1 LCKYD
6 AQKREFDISLTGSV
20 LDAWEVSF
28 DVVITMYPLNTRSPP
43 LEHTYPYPTVNL

>member
-6 AQKREFDISLTGSV
+6 AHKREFDISLTGSM

-28 DVVITMYPLNTRSPP
+28 DGVMTTYASNTRS
-43 LEHTYPYPTVNL
+43 